1 MLTTHVETVRIA
13 VKQIVLK
20 GGWIRVQSVSR
31 NDDIGLIRIK
41 FKTLDEIKKF
51 VMEAE
56 RFEGDVLVY
65 SGHYSVDGKSL
76 MGILSLSLASAM
88 NVKIIADNDKIVDF
102 TKKVEEIGI
111 LVNNNEW

>member
-1 MLTTHVETVRIA
+1 M
-13 VKQIVLK
+13 
-20 GGWIRVQSVSR
+20 QSVSR

-76 MGILSLSLASAM
+76 MGILSLSLTSAM

-111 LVNNNEW
+111 LVDKKEW

>member
-1 MLTTHVETVRIA
+1 M
-13 VKQIVLK
+13 
-20 GGWIRVQSVSR
+20 QSVSR

-111 LVNNNEW
+111 LVDKKEW

>member
-1 MLTTHVETVRIA
+1 M
-13 VKQIVLK
+13 
-20 GGWIRVQSVSR
+20 QSVSR